1 MSEKEIV
8 LFTQH
13 ACRFCKLEKEWLSQR
28 DIDFNERNIADD
40 PTALSGLEAIPAFT
54 TPVAIID
61 GEVVHGFDRRKL
73 SELLGI

>member
-1 MSEKEIV
+1 VSEKEIV

-40 PTALSGLEAIPAFT
+40 PTALSDLEAIPAFT